1 MAEVCGDGG
10 AAQVGHWLCTE
21 KNHDCFW
28 YASLLHTRITC
39 THRKTKKRGKA
50 SNSVVTLSQHE
61 GLPCSARSYEPLGF
75 LVPVFPDEVGGVD
88 DDSEAFF
95 IEQEHHF
102 PSERVRRTK
111 S

>member
-10 AAQVGHWLCTE
+10 AAQVGHSLCTA

-28 YASLLHTRITC
+28 YASFLHTRALLIHTEKQ
-39 THRKTKKRGKA
+39 RKRG
-50 SNSVVTLSQHE
+50 NRVTFVMTLSQHE

-75 LVPVFPDEVGGVD
+75 LVPVFSDEVGGVD

-102 PSERVRRTK
+102 PSERVR
-111 S
+111 